1 MVATTGSTAV
11 CAGSSITL
19 TNSSTIPSGGTG
31 VWSTGYTS
39 QASIGATTGIV
50 SALNAGNI
58 VIKYTVTSAVGCSNY
73 INYNLQI
80 NSIPAVPSITY
91 APGTINPQAGAPTG
105 SFCANRTFTI
115 VGTPSGGV
123 WSKTGPITVT
133 TPGGVVTTGSV
144 AGSGSIKYTYTDAN
158 GCVNSRTMVGNVY
171 VCAAR
176 GVVNSNEPLGISNDF
191 TMYPN
196 PAKSEVKINVETL
209 VGISNITV
217 TDLYGKVVKSQ
228 TLSMGTNTINI
239 SKLSAGMYFVSVI
252 TSEGKTTKKLM
263 VE

>member
-1 MVATTGSTAV
+1 MVATTGSAAV

-19 TNSSTIPSGGTG
+19 TNSSTVPSGGTG
-31 VWSTGYTS
+31 IWTTGNTS
-39 QASIGATTGIV
+39 QVAVGATTGIV
-50 SALNAGNI
+50 AAANAGNV

-73 INYNLQI
+73 ANYNVTI
-80 NSIPAVPSITY
+80 NAIPNVPSITY
-91 APGTINPQAGAPTG
+91 APGTVNPQAGAPTG

-133 TPGGVVTTGSV
+133 TPGGVVTTGTA
-144 AGSGSIKYTYTDAN
+144 AGLGSIIYTYTNAN
-158 GCVNSRTMVGNVY
+158 GCVNSSTMVGNVY

-176 GVVNSNEPLGISNDF
+176 GAMSNEQVAMSNDF

-196 PAKSEVKINVETL
+196 PAKGFVNLNVENL
-209 VGISNITV
+209 VGAGNIVV
-217 TDLYGKVVKSQ
+217 TDLYGKTVKTQ

-239 SKLSAGMYFVSVI
+239 SKLSAGMYFVSTI
-252 TSEGKTTKKLM
+252 TNEGKTTKKLI